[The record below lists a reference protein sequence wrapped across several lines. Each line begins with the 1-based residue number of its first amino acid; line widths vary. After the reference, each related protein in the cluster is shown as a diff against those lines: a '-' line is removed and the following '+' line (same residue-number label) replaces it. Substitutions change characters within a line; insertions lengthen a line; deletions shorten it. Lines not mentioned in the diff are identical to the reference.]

1 MGNTYALRHHL
12 RQSGGDVHVYQAIDA
27 GAIYVGS
34 SAGSIVAG
42 KTVQM
47 AFWKNWDDKT
57 AEGTIAVDWDDR
69 DNASGL
75 DIAGGRSIFPHATG
89 PYARKSWQDAQ
100 AKKHG
105 HDDHEVIRLPDGE
118 GYVIDGDKAYQAGV
132 SSCSVS

>member
-1 MGNTYALRHHL
+1 M
-12 RQSGGDVHVYQAIDA
+12 HVYQAIDA